1 LVIPRFSEQSLKPK
15 TIIPTVFVVLRPRP
29 LGFYFLLRKNIG
41 KEHCFAGV
49 PCCDRFRP
57 ISDRATGQEGP
68 FSSISLGGFNEAPE
82 ELKAMNSSNFVDPA
96 FWSRLQFAFTLTYH
110 YLFPQL
116 TMGLA
121 WFLVYWKWRAL
132 RTGDEKYNQAVR
144 FWAKIFGLNFA
155 VGVVTGIPM
164 EFQFGTNWSDFTRYA
179 GGVIG
184 QTLAM
189 EGMFAFFL
197 ESAFVGALIWGEKRL
212 GPRYH
217 FLAAVG
223 VALGSWLSGYFILV
237 TNAFMQHPVGYQ
249 IEANGLLGIA
259 SLKTYLLNSWA
270 WVQFLHNQMAS
281 LVTGS
286 FVVTAVGA
294 FYALRG
300 LHSTQAKLYLRA
312 GTLTALVA
320 SLLVAFPTGDQQ
332 AKMVGH
338 HQPVTLAAMEGKFVG
353 GPVAGVAV
361 IGQPNI
367 ATRRLENSIEVP
379 GALSFLAYGTFQS
392 YVHGLEEYPEDTW
405 PDNIELLYYS
415 FHLMIT
421 LGTIFIIL
429 MAYAAFQNWRGRL
442 ASRAWMLWVLML
454 AFPFPYIAN
463 TLGWMT
469 AELGRQPWLIYGLFH
484 TRDGYSKVVSDGDT
498 IFTLIG
504 FAGLYFVL
512 GLLFLFLV
520 GREIAHGP
528 EEEVVASRGGE
539 VFV

>member
-1 LVIPRFSEQSLKPK
+1 M
-15 TIIPTVFVVLRPRP
+15 
-29 LGFYFLLRKNIG
+29 N
-41 KEHCFAGV
+41 
-49 PCCDRFRP
+49 
-57 ISDRATGQEGP
+57 
-68 FSSISLGGFNEAPE
+68 SSIS
-82 ELKAMNSSNFVDPA
+82 DPA
-96 FWSRLQFAFTLTYH
+96 FWSRFQFGFTLTYH

-132 RTGDEKYNQAVR
+132 RTGDEKYDKAVR

-155 VGVVTGIPM
+155 LGVVTGIPM
-164 EFQFGTNWSDFTRYA
+164 EFQFGTNWAGFTRYA

-197 ESAFVGALIWGEKRL
+197 ESAFIGALVWGEKRL

-217 FLAAVG
+217 FGAALA
-223 VALGSWLSGYFILV
+223 VAMGSWISGFFILV

-249 IEANGLLGIA
+249 VETDGSLGIA
-259 SLKTYLLNSWA
+259 SLSAYLLNPWA
-270 WVQFLHNQMAS
+270 CVEFAHNQMAA

-294 FYALRG
+294 FYALRKV
-300 LHSTQAKLYLRA
+300 HSMQASLYLRT
-312 GTLTALVA
+312 GTLTALIA
-320 SLLVAFPTGDQQ
+320 SVLVAFPTGDQQ
-332 AKMVGH
+332 AKLVGN
-338 HQPVTLAAMEGKFVG
+338 HQPVTLAAMEGRFVG
-353 GPVAGVAV
+353 GGMAGVAV

-367 ATRRLENSIEVP
+367 AARRLDNPIEVP

-392 YVHGLEEYPEDTW
+392 YVHGLGEYPEDVW

-421 LGTIFIIL
+421 LGTIFILL
-429 MAYAAFQNWRGRL
+429 MAYASFQNWRGQLQSSTRL
-442 ASRAWMLWVLML
+442 LWVLML

-469 AELGRQPWLIYGLFH
+469 AELGRQPWLIYSLFH
-484 TRDGYSKVVSDGDT
+484 TRDGYSKVVSNGNT

-504 FAGLYFVL
+504 FTGLYFVL

-520 GREIAHGP
+520 AREIGHGP
-528 EEEVVASRGGE
+528 DEEVVASRGE
-539 VFV
+539 EHFV

>member
-1 LVIPRFSEQSLKPK
+1 MYHAAS
-15 TIIPTVFVVLRPRP
+15 
-29 LGFYFLLRKNIG
+29 
-41 KEHCFAGV
+41 
-49 PCCDRFRP
+49 
-57 ISDRATGQEGP
+57 
-68 FSSISLGGFNEAPE
+68 
-82 ELKAMNSSNFVDPA
+82 DPA
-96 FWSRLQFAFTLTYH
+96 FWSRLQFGFTITYH

-121 WFLVYWKWRAL
+121 WFLVWWKWRAL
-132 RTGDEKYNQAVR
+132 RTGDETYNQATR

-164 EFQFGTNWSDFTRYA
+164 EFQFGTNWAGFSRYA

-197 ESAFVGALIWGEKRL
+197 ESAFIGALIWGEKRL

-217 FLAAVG
+217 FLAAVA
-223 VALGSWLSGYFILV
+223 VATGSWLSGYFILV
-237 TNAFMQHPVGYQ
+237 TNAFMQHPVGYLQ
-249 IEANGLLGIA
+249 SPDGSLGID
-259 SLKTYLLNSWA
+259 SLTAFLLNPWA
-270 WVQFLHNQMAS
+270 MVQFAHNQLAA

-294 FYALRG
+294 FYALREV
-300 LHSTQAKLYLRA
+300 HPVQSRLYLRT
-312 GTLTALVA
+312 GTLVALI
-320 SLLVAFPTGDQQ
+320 SSILVAFPSGDQQ
-332 AKMVGH
+332 AKLVGN

-353 GPVAGVAV
+353 GPMAGVSV
-361 IGQPNI
+361 IGQPNVKE
-367 ATRRLENSIEVP
+367 RRLDNPIEVP

-421 LGTIFIIL
+421 LGTLFILL
-429 MAYAAFQNWRGRL
+429 MTYASFENWRGRL
-442 ASRAWMLWVLML
+442 LTNRGLLWVLML

-469 AELGRQPWLIYGLFH
+469 AELGRQPWLIYGLMH
-484 TRDGYSKVVSDGDT
+484 TRDGVSKVVSAGDMV
-498 IFTLIG
+498 FTLIG
-504 FAGLYFVL
+504 FTGLYFVL
-512 GLLFLFLV
+512 GLLFLYLV

-528 EEEVVASRGGE
+528 EEALITDLPQEPHP
-539 VFV
+539 